1 MLVNKMNLWKK
12 GHQAIFNFN
21 CRNGL
26 AWMNVST
33 IFNASEERDK
43 QAGNQGVKKK
53 QPSTSKRKRNA
64 LRAAKFREKL
74 RLQKRT
80 LKRRRSKL
88 QTLIGFMNLIRESA
102 GNTKGHTEQMTN
114 FEEQGLS

>member
-26 AWMNVST
+26 ALMNVST
-33 IFNASEERDK
+33 FLNASEERDK

-53 QPSTSKRKRNA
+53 
-64 LRAAKFREKL
+64 
-74 RLQKRT
+74 
-80 LKRRRSKL
+80 
-88 QTLIGFMNLIRESA
+88 
-102 GNTKGHTEQMTN
+102 
-114 FEEQGLS
+114 